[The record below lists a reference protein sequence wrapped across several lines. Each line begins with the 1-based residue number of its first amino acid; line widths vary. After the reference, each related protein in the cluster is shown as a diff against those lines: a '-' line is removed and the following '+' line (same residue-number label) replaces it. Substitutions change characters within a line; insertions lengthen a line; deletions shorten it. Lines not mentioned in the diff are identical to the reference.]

1 MFQFPIKIPE
11 IIFDSPPVF
20 LLVSYPNSATPSD
33 LVRCLKRNLI
43 CSQNSEKTDC
53 DSRGCRRWV
62 TSAFID
68 VYLRFQTSDLPQS
81 SVLFSLLYW
90 DCFLKIIRFNFSPQM
105 NANKRR

>member
-20 LLVSYPNSATPSD
+20 LLVSYPNSATPD
-33 LVRCLKRNLI
+33 FLVLCLKPNLI

-62 TSAFID
+62 TSASIG
-68 VYLRFQTSDLPQS
+68 VYLRFQTSDISQN
-81 SVLFSLLYW
+81 SVLCLVLYW

-105 NANKRR
+105 